1 MLVKRLIRLG
11 QGKFV
16 LKHWITKETRKKQ
29 HSLISKQNQQHPPPV
44 HPQHSSAHFLVPK
57 DDGQRDDNK
66 VGRASDVLE
75 DEEDEDGVGVV
86 PLCKEDSSE
95 VASCRQEGEKV
106 NQGEVGTSVTSHPEK
121 GVRSDPGG
129 DQLEN
134 VEQCHGQG
142 AKGKWH
148 NHNNQGEDQV
158 GEVGRRV
165 EDPAEGDVEVPGDD
179 DHLARVCFRLHQVI
193 PSGWSGHQ
201 LSSKLQRA
209 SETHIKSEIAMKMF
223 I

>member
-1 MLVKRLIRLG
+1 MFRRIRENLLITRRNTRHNVQ
-11 QGKFV
+11 QGSAVNSNKV
-16 LKHWITKETRKKQ
+16 LPVN
-29 HSLISKQNQQHPPPV
+29 SQHP
-44 HPQHSSAHFLVPK
+44 SAHLLIAK
-57 DDGQRDDNK
+57 DDGQRDDDK
-66 VGRASDVLE
+66 VSGASNVLE

-179 DHLARVCFRLHQVI
+179 DHLARVCFRLHQII